1 MSDDPHRITT
11 LERLRAVISDPGP
24 AGSVKVSPEL
34 DPYMRDYIARSPFLV
49 LSTADADGRQ
59 DTSPKGDLPG
69 FVAVEDDATL
79 LIPDRSGNK
88 LVFGLQNLLANPN
101 VGVLFMIPGVNE
113 TLRVNGRAEISDDPA
128 LCQRLTSRGRP
139 AVVVIRVTVEQC
151 FFHCAKAFL
160 RSSLWKAEA
169 WPERPTISFGKM
181 LAPKFGG
188 DAQMAEAIDTMIEEN
203 YRTDL

>member
-1 MSDDPHRITT
+1 MSDPHRITT

-24 AGSVKVSPEL
+24 ATAVKLCPAL
-34 DPYMRDYIARSPFLV
+34 DPYMRDYIARAPFLT
-49 LSTADADGRQ
+49 LATADAEGRQ
-59 DTSPKGDLPG
+59 DVSPKGDLPG
-69 FVAVEDDATL
+69 FVAVEDDRTL
-79 LIPDRSGNK
+79 LIPDRSGNR

-128 LCQRLTSRGRP
+128 LCARLAARGRP
-139 AVVVIRVTVEQC
+139 ALVVIRVTVEQC

-160 RSSLWKAEA
+160 RARLWQPSA
-169 WPERPTISFGKM
+169 WPERPTISFGRM
-181 LAPKFGG
+181 LAPKLGG
-188 DAQMAEAIDTMIEEN
+188 DGQLAEAIDAMIEEN

>member
-1 MSDDPHRITT
+1 MSDPHRITT
-11 LERLRAVISDPGP
+11 LERLRAIIPDPGP
-24 AGSVKVSPEL
+24 AGAVKVNTAL
-34 DPYMRDYIARSPFLV
+34 DQYMRDYIAGSPFLV
-49 LSTADADGRQ
+49 LSTADAEGRQ
-59 DTSPKGDLPG
+59 DASPKGDLPG
-69 FVAVEDDATL
+69 FVAVEDDGTL

-113 TLRVNGRAEISDDPA
+113 TLRVNGRAEITVDPS
-128 LCQRLTSRGRP
+128 LCERLTSRGRP
-139 AVVVIRVTVEQC
+139 AVVVIRVAVEQC

-160 RSSLWKAEA
+160 RSSLWKPDA
-169 WPERPTISFGKM
+169 WPAKPTISFGKM

-188 DAQMAEAIDTMIEEN
+188 DAQMAEAIDAMIEEN